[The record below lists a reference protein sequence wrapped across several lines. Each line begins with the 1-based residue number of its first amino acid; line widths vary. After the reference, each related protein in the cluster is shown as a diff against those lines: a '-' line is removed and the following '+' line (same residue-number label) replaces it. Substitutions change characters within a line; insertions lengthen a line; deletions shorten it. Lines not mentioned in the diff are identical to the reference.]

1 MILPTKHISESQALV
16 GIGAVLIDA
25 LQNIALT
32 LIASGGPHTVTGL
45 WEKVRD
51 LRVVGTFER
60 FVLALDMLFILGLV
74 RLSEGLI
81 EREKA

>member
-25 LQNIALT
+25 LNRPL
-32 LIASGGPHTVTGL
+32 TVTGL

-51 LRVVGTFER
+51 LHVVGTFER

-74 RLSEGLI
+74 NLSEGLI
-81 EREKA
+81 EKEKV

>member
-25 LQNIALT
+25 LNR
-32 LIASGGPHTVTGL
+32 PHTVTGL